1 MKVSL
6 VFAADEHNA
15 IGKDNGLP
23 WPKMSADMKRFK
35 QLTMGHYVIMGRKTY
50 ESMVGD
56 LPGRTLMV
64 VSRST
69 NYLLPEGI
77 IIKESPGD
85 ALKYAEEHG
94 EQEAFIIGGATLF
107 KASVFEADTFYL
119 TRIHHVFEADTF
131 LPEINMDEW
140 QITDQQDFE
149 ADEKNP
155 FPYSFLTLSR
165 KAAKA

>member
-6 VFAADEHNA
+6 VFAADENNA
-15 IGKDNGLP
+15 IGKGNGLP

-50 ESMVGD
+50 ESMIGD
-56 LPGRTLMV
+56 LPGRTLIV

-69 NYLLPEGI
+69 NYTLPEGN

-85 ALKYAEEHG
+85 ALKFASNHG
-94 EQEAFIIGGATLF
+94 EEEAFIIGGATLF
-107 KASVFEADTFYL
+107 KEAAFEADTFYL
-119 TRIHHVFEADTF
+119 TRIHHVFDADTF
-131 LPEINMDEW
+131 LPEINMKEW
-140 QITDQQDFE
+140 QVIEQQDFE

-155 FPYSFLTLSR
+155 FPYSFLTLKR
-165 KAAKA
+165 LKR

>member
-15 IGKDNGLP
+15 IGKDNDLP

-35 QLTMGHYVIMGRKTY
+35 QLTMGHHVIMGRKTY

-64 VSRST
+64 VSRSL
-69 NYLLPEGI
+69 NYTLPENI
-77 IIKESPGD
+77 IVKESPGD
-85 ALKYAEEHG
+85 ALKYASERGEE
-94 EQEAFIIGGATLF
+94 EAFIIGGATLF
-107 KASVFEADTFYL
+107 KEAAFEADTFYL
-119 TRIHHVFEADTF
+119 TRIHGVFEADTF
-131 LPEINMDEW
+131 LPELDMKEW
-140 QITDQQDFE
+140 QITEQQDFE

-155 FPYSFLTLSR
+155 YPYSFLTLVR
-165 KAAKA
+165 IKV